1 MDPNYS
7 TPLIIAL
14 VALLCSAFFSGMEI
28 AFVSSNKVRAEIEMA
43 RGGIINRI
51 LNIYYSNREMF
62 ISTLLIGNNIANIV
76 YSMAMAR
83 LLTIPLQ
90 QWVQNE
96 ALLLL
101 LQTLIATFIILI
113 FGEFVPKTIFR
124 INPNASLRTASIPL
138 FMVYCVLYPIS
149 RFTEWLS
156 AMLMKLFGIKIDSS
170 RMRLLTVDELDAYL
184 QENIDKREDENK
196 TVEREVKIF
205 ENALDFSDTRLRDC
219 MVPRNEIVAVDV
231 EDTTRDDLVKLFTR
245 SGLSKIVVY
254 KGSID
259 DVIGFI
265 QVSELFITTVDWK
278 TRLKPVLF
286 APEALLARKMMQ
298 QLMDEKRSMAIV
310 IDEFGGTSGMV
321 TLEDLV
327 EEIFGEIEDEHDRN
341 RLIARQLDEKT
352 YEFSGRM
359 EIEEINERFHLDIPE
374 SDDYQTLAGYLLA
387 EEEAIPNVPLTF
399 YTFHF
404 MATVGGYL
412 LLFLLLALLFAYK
425 PQILN
430 KAKWSK
436 WWYIL
441 AIITVPLTYLC
452 SASGWIVAEVGR
464 QPWTIQDLMPN
475 KVAISDLSAGYV
487 QTTFWIFAVVF
498 TALLIA
504 DIGIICKQIS
514 KKSLTNLEI
523 DNEKK

>member
-1 MDPNYS
+1 
-7 TPLIIAL
+7 
-14 VALLCSAFFSGMEI
+14 MEI

-76 YSMAMAR
+76 YSMAMAK
-83 LLTIPLQ
+83 LLTIPLG
-90 QWVQNE
+90 QWISNE

-101 LQTLIATFIILI
+101 VQTVIATFIILI
-113 FGEFVPKTIFR
+113 FGEFVPKSVFR

-138 FMVYCVLYPIS
+138 LMVYCILYPIS

-156 AMLMKLFGIKIDSS
+156 AGLMKLFGIKIDTS

-219 MVPRNEIVAVDV
+219 MVPRNEIVSVDV
-231 EDTTRDDLVKLFTR
+231 EDTSRDDLVKLFTQ

-254 KGSID
+254 KENID

-265 QVSELFITTVDWK
+265 QVSELFVTDVDWK
-278 TRLKPVLF
+278 KRIKPVLF
-286 APEALLARKMMQ
+286 APESLLARKMMQ

-341 RLIARQLDEKT
+341 KLTARQLSDT
-352 YEFSGRM
+352 SYEFSGRM

-374 SDDYQTLAGYLLA
+374 SDDYQTIAGYLLN
-387 EEEAIPNVPLTF
+387 ENEAIPNVGEVFDLPPYRF
-399 YTFHF
+399 
-404 MATVGGYL
+404 TVERKTAARIEL
-412 LLFLLLALLFAYK
+412 IRVD
-425 PQILN
+425 ILDEE
-430 KAKWSK
+430 K
-436 WWYIL
+436 
-441 AIITVPLTYLC
+441 
-452 SASGWIVAEVGR
+452 
-464 QPWTIQDLMPN
+464 
-475 KVAISDLSAGYV
+475 
-487 QTTFWIFAVVF
+487 
-498 TALLIA
+498 
-504 DIGIICKQIS
+504 
-514 KKSLTNLEI
+514 
-523 DNEKK
+523 EKK

>member
-1 MDPNYS
+1 MLEPSYTS
-7 TPLIIAL
+7 PLIIAL

-43 RGGIINRI
+43 RGGIINGL
-51 LNIYYSNREMF
+51 LNIFYGNREMF

-76 YSMAMAR
+76 YSMAMAQ
-83 LLTIPLQ
+83 LLSIPLQ
-90 QWVQNE
+90 PVIHNE
-96 ALLLL
+96 AVMLLV
-101 LQTLIATFIILI
+101 QTLIATLIILI
-113 FGEFVPKTIFR
+113 FGEFLPKTIFR
-124 INPNASLRTASIPL
+124 INPNASLRTSSIPL
-138 FMVYCVLYPIS
+138 FMIYCLLYPIS
-149 RFTEWLS
+149 RFTEWMS
-156 AMLMKLFGIKIDSS
+156 AALMKLFGIKMDTT
-170 RMRLLTVDELDAYL
+170 RVRLLTVDELDAYL

-205 ENALDFSDTRLRDC
+205 ENALDFGDTRLRDC

-231 EDTTRDDLVKLFTR
+231 QDTTRDDLVKLFTR

-254 KGSID
+254 KENID

-265 QVSELFITTVDWK
+265 QVSELFVTDVDWK

-298 QLMDEKRSMAIV
+298 QLMGEKRSMAIV

-341 RLIARQLDEKT
+341 RLTARQINDSS

-387 EEEAIPNVPLTF
+387 ENEAIPS
-399 YTFHF
+399 
-404 MATVGGYL
+404 VG
-412 LLFLLLALLFAYK
+412 
-425 PQILN
+425 
-430 KAKWSK
+430 
-436 WWYIL
+436 
-441 AIITVPLTYLC
+441 
-452 SASGWIVAEVGR
+452 EVLELPPYR
-464 QPWTIQDLMPN
+464 FTIERKTAARIELVRMDVIDDQD
-475 KVAISDLSAGYV
+475 
-487 QTTFWIFAVVF
+487 
-498 TALLIA
+498 
-504 DIGIICKQIS
+504 
-514 KKSLTNLEI
+514 KK
-523 DNEKK
+523 

>member
-1 MDPNYS
+1 MDSSYTS
-7 TPLIIAL
+7 PLIIAL
-14 VALLCSAFFSGMEI
+14 IALLCSAFFSGMEI

-51 LNIYYSNREMF
+51 LNIYYRNREMF

-76 YSMAMAR
+76 YSMAMAM

-90 QWVQNE
+90 KYIHNE

-101 LQTLIATFIILI
+101 TQTVIATFIILI

-124 INPNASLRTASIPL
+124 INPNASLRTASVPL
-138 FMVYCVLYPIS
+138 YMIYLVLYPIS

-156 AMLMKLFGIKIDSS
+156 AVLMKLFGIKIDHT
-170 RMRLLTVDELDAYL
+170 RVRLITVDELDAYL

-231 EDTTRDDLVKLFTR
+231 QDTTRDDLVKLFTR

-254 KGSID
+254 RENID

-265 QVSELFITTVDWK
+265 QVSELFVTDIDWK
-278 TRLKPVLF
+278 TRIKPVLF
-286 APEALLARKMMQ
+286 APETLLARKMMQ
-298 QLMDEKRSMAIV
+298 QLMGEKRSMAIV
-310 IDEFGGTSGMV
+310 LDEFGGTSGMV

-341 RLIARQLDEKT
+341 RLTARQIGDNS

-374 SDDYQTLAGYLLA
+374 SDDYQTIAGYLLD
-387 EEEAIPNVPLTF
+387 ENEAIPNV
-399 YTFHF
+399 
-404 MATVGGYL
+404 G
-412 LLFLLLALLFAYK
+412 
-425 PQILN
+425 
-430 KAKWSK
+430 
-436 WWYIL
+436 
-441 AIITVPLTYLC
+441 
-452 SASGWIVAEVGR
+452 EVFDLPPYR
-464 QPWTIQDLMPN
+464 FTIEH
-475 KVAISDLSAGYV
+475 K
-487 QTTFWIFAVVF
+487 
-498 TALLIA
+498 TAARIELIRV
-504 DIGIICKQIS
+504 DVI
-514 KKSLTNLEI
+514 NP
-523 DNEKK
+523 DEKK

>member
-1 MDPNYS
+1 
-7 TPLIIAL
+7 
-14 VALLCSAFFSGMEI
+14 MEI

-43 RGGIINRI
+43 RRGIINRI

-76 YSMAMAR
+76 YSMAMAK

-90 QWVQNE
+90 AYISNP

-101 LQTLIATFIILI
+101 TQTVIATLIILI

-138 FMVYCVLYPIS
+138 YMIYCVLYPIS

-156 AMLMKLFGIKIDSS
+156 ALLIKLFGIKINST
-170 RMRLLTVDELDAYL
+170 RVRLLTVDELDAYL

-231 EDTTRDDLVKLFTR
+231 EDTTRADLVKLFTQ

-254 KGSID
+254 KESID

-265 QVSELFITTVDWK
+265 QVSELFVTTVDWK

-286 APEALLARKMMQ
+286 APETLLARKMMQ

-341 RLIARQLDEKT
+341 RLIARQLSET
-352 YEFSGRM
+352 SYEFSGRM

-374 SDDYQTLAGYLLA
+374 SDDYQTIAGYLLD
-387 EEEAIPNVPLTF
+387 ENEAIPNVGEVFDLPPYRFTIERKTAARIELIR
-399 YTFHF
+399 
-404 MATVGGYL
+404 VD
-412 LLFLLLALLFAYK
+412 
-425 PQILN
+425 ILD
-430 KAKWSK
+430 
-436 WWYIL
+436 
-441 AIITVPLTYLC
+441 
-452 SASGWIVAEVGR
+452 EE
-464 QPWTIQDLMPN
+464 D
-475 KVAISDLSAGYV
+475 
-487 QTTFWIFAVVF
+487 
-498 TALLIA
+498 
-504 DIGIICKQIS
+504 
-514 KKSLTNLEI
+514 KK
-523 DNEKK
+523 

>member
-1 MDPNYS
+1 MDSSYTS
-7 TPLIIAL
+7 PLIIAL
-14 VALLCSAFFSGMEI
+14 IALLCSAFFSGMEI

-51 LNIYYSNREMF
+51 LNIYYRNREMF

-76 YSMAMAR
+76 YSMAMAM

-90 QWVQNE
+90 KYIHNE

-101 LQTLIATFIILI
+101 TQTVIATFIILI

-124 INPNASLRTASIPL
+124 INPNASLRTASVPL
-138 FMVYCVLYPIS
+138 YMIYLVLYPIS

-156 AMLMKLFGIKIDSS
+156 AVLMKLFGIKIDHT
-170 RMRLLTVDELDAYL
+170 RVRLITVDELDAYL

-231 EDTTRDDLVKLFTR
+231 QDTTRDDLVKLFTR

-254 KGSID
+254 RENID

-265 QVSELFITTVDWK
+265 QVSELFVTDIDWR
-278 TRLKPVLF
+278 TRIKPVLF
-286 APEALLARKMMQ
+286 APETLLARKMMQ

-310 IDEFGGTSGMV
+310 LDEFGGTSGMV

-341 RLIARQLDEKT
+341 RLTARQIGDNS

-374 SDDYQTLAGYLLA
+374 SDDYQTIAGYLLD
-387 EEEAIPNVPLTF
+387 ENEAIPNV
-399 YTFHF
+399 
-404 MATVGGYL
+404 G
-412 LLFLLLALLFAYK
+412 
-425 PQILN
+425 
-430 KAKWSK
+430 
-436 WWYIL
+436 
-441 AIITVPLTYLC
+441 
-452 SASGWIVAEVGR
+452 EVFDLPPYR
-464 QPWTIQDLMPN
+464 FTIEH
-475 KVAISDLSAGYV
+475 K
-487 QTTFWIFAVVF
+487 
-498 TALLIA
+498 TAARIELIRV
-504 DIGIICKQIS
+504 DVI
-514 KKSLTNLEI
+514 NP
-523 DNEKK
+523 DEKK

>member
-1 MDPNYS
+1 MNPEYFS
-7 TPLIIAL
+7 PLIIAL
-14 VALLCSAFFSGMEI
+14 IALLCSAFFSGMEI
-28 AFVSSNKVRAEIEMA
+28 AFISSNKVRAEIEMS
-43 RGGIINRI
+43 RGGIINGL
-51 LNIYYSNREMF
+51 LNIFYGNREMF

-90 QWVQNE
+90 QWITNE
-96 ALLLL
+96 AILLLV
-101 LQTLIATFIILI
+101 QTVIATLIILL
-113 FGEFVPKTIFR
+113 FGEFIPKSVFR

-138 FMVYCVLYPIS
+138 FIIYCLLYPIS
-149 RFTEWLS
+149 LFTEWIS
-156 AMLMKLFGIKIDSS
+156 ATLMKLFGIKMDST
-170 RMRLLTVDELDAYL
+170 RVRLLTVDELDAYL

-205 ENALDFSDTRLRDC
+205 ENALDFGDTRLRDC

-254 KGSID
+254 KENID

-265 QVSELFITTVDWK
+265 QVSELFVTDVDWK

-286 APEALLARKMMQ
+286 APESLLARKMMQ
-298 QLMDEKRSMAIV
+298 RLMGEKRSMAIV

-327 EEIFGEIEDEHDRN
+327 EEIFGEIEDQHDRN
-341 RLIARQLDEKT
+341 RLIAKQLSENS

-387 EEEAIPNVPLTF
+387 EHEAIPNVGDVIELPPYRFT
-399 YTFHF
+399 
-404 MATVGGYL
+404 
-412 LLFLLLALLFAYK
+412 
-425 PQILN
+425 I
-430 KAKWSK
+430 
-436 WWYIL
+436 
-441 AIITVPLTYLC
+441 
-452 SASGWIVAEVGR
+452 ER
-464 QPWTIQDLMPN
+464 QAAARIELI
-475 KVAISDLSAGYV
+475 KVDMMEP
-487 QTTFWIFAVVF
+487 
-498 TALLIA
+498 
-504 DIGIICKQIS
+504 D
-514 KKSLTNLEI
+514 
-523 DNEKK
+523 EKK

>member
-1 MDPNYS
+1 MDPTYT

-14 VALLCSAFFSGMEI
+14 IALLCSAFFSGMEI

-76 YSMAMAR
+76 YSMAMAK
-83 LLTIPLQ
+83 LLTIPLG
-90 QWVQNE
+90 QWISNE

-101 LQTLIATFIILI
+101 VQTVIATFIILI
-113 FGEFVPKTIFR
+113 FGEFVPKSVFR

-138 FMVYCVLYPIS
+138 LMVYCILYPIS

-156 AMLMKLFGIKIDSS
+156 AGLMKLFGIKIDTS

-219 MVPRNEIVAVDV
+219 MVPRNEIVSVDV
-231 EDTTRDDLVKLFTR
+231 EDTSRDDLVKLFTQ

-254 KGSID
+254 KENID

-265 QVSELFITTVDWK
+265 QVSELFVTDVDWK
-278 TRLKPVLF
+278 KRIKPVLF
-286 APEALLARKMMQ
+286 APESLLARKMMQ

-341 RLIARQLDEKT
+341 KLTARQLSET
-352 YEFSGRM
+352 SYEFSGRM

-374 SDDYQTLAGYLLA
+374 SDDYQTIAGYLLN
-387 EEEAIPNVPLTF
+387 ENEAIPNVGEVFDLPPYRF
-399 YTFHF
+399 
-404 MATVGGYL
+404 TVERKTAARIEL
-412 LLFLLLALLFAYK
+412 IRVD
-425 PQILN
+425 ILDEE
-430 KAKWSK
+430 K
-436 WWYIL
+436 
-441 AIITVPLTYLC
+441 
-452 SASGWIVAEVGR
+452 
-464 QPWTIQDLMPN
+464 
-475 KVAISDLSAGYV
+475 
-487 QTTFWIFAVVF
+487 
-498 TALLIA
+498 
-504 DIGIICKQIS
+504 
-514 KKSLTNLEI
+514 
-523 DNEKK
+523 EKK

>member
-1 MDPNYS
+1 MDPSYTN
-7 TPLIIAL
+7 PLIIAL
-14 VALLCSAFFSGMEI
+14 IALLCSAFFSGMEI
-28 AFVSSNKVRAEIEMA
+28 AFVSSNKVRAEIEMS

-90 QWVQNE
+90 QWVSNE

-101 LQTLIATFIILI
+101 VQTLIATLIILI

-124 INPNASLRTASIPL
+124 INPNASLRTASVPL
-138 FMVYCVLYPIS
+138 FMIYCVLYPIS

-156 AMLMKLFGIKIDSS
+156 ALLMKVFGIKIDSTHV
-170 RMRLLTVDELDAYL
+170 RLLTVDELDAYL

-231 EDTTRDDLVKLFTR
+231 EDTTRDDLVKLFSH

-254 KGSID
+254 KENID

-265 QVSELFITTVDWK
+265 QVSELFVTDVDWK
-278 TRLKPVLF
+278 TRLKPVLY
-286 APEALLARKMMQ
+286 APETLLARKMMQ

-341 RLIARQLDEKT
+341 RLTARQLGDNS

-374 SDDYQTLAGYLLA
+374 SDDYQTIAGYLLA
-387 EEEAIPNVPLTF
+387 ENEAIPNVGEVFDLPPYRF
-399 YTFHF
+399 
-404 MATVGGYL
+404 TVER
-412 LLFLLLALLFAYK
+412 K
-425 PQILN
+425 
-430 KAKWSK
+430 
-436 WWYIL
+436 
-441 AIITVPLTYLC
+441 
-452 SASGWIVAEVGR
+452 
-464 QPWTIQDLMPN
+464 
-475 KVAISDLSAGYV
+475 
-487 QTTFWIFAVVF
+487 
-498 TALLIA
+498 TAARIELIRV
-504 DIGIICKQIS
+504 DV
-514 KKSLTNLEI
+514 I
-523 DNEKK
+523 DNDETK

>member
-1 MDPNYS
+1 MEPSY
-7 TPLIIAL
+7 TYPLITAL
-14 VALLCSAFFSGMEI
+14 IALLCSAFFSGMEI

-51 LNIYYSNREMF
+51 LNIYYRNREMF

-83 LLTIPLQ
+83 LLLIPLG
-90 QWVQNE
+90 QWIPNDAVQ
-96 ALLLL
+96 LLV
-101 LQTLIATFIILI
+101 QTLIATLIILI

-156 AMLMKLFGIKIDSS
+156 AWLMKLFGVKIDAT

-231 EDTTRDDLVKLFTR
+231 EDTSREDLVKLFSR

-254 KGSID
+254 KGNID

-265 QVSELFITTVDWK
+265 QVSELFVTDVDWK
-278 TRLKPVLF
+278 TRIKPVLF
-286 APEALLARKMMQ
+286 APETLLARRMMQ
-298 QLMDEKRSMAIV
+298 QLLDGKRSMAIV
-310 IDEFGGTSGMV
+310 LDEFGGTSGMV

-341 RLIARQLDEKT
+341 QLTARQIKENS

-374 SDDYQTLAGYLLA
+374 SDDYQTIAGYLLN
-387 EEEAIPNVPLTF
+387 ENEAIPNVGEVFDLPPYRF
-399 YTFHF
+399 
-404 MATVGGYL
+404 TVERKTAARIELIRVDVIGGED
-412 LLFLLLALLFAYK
+412 K
-425 PQILN
+425 
-430 KAKWSK
+430 
-436 WWYIL
+436 
-441 AIITVPLTYLC
+441 
-452 SASGWIVAEVGR
+452 
-464 QPWTIQDLMPN
+464 
-475 KVAISDLSAGYV
+475 
-487 QTTFWIFAVVF
+487 
-498 TALLIA
+498 
-504 DIGIICKQIS
+504 
-514 KKSLTNLEI
+514 
-523 DNEKK
+523 EKK

>member
-1 MDPNYS
+1 MESSYT
-7 TPLIIAL
+7 TPLIVAL

-51 LNIYYSNREMF
+51 LNIYYRNREMF

-90 QWVQNE
+90 QWVHNE

-101 LQTLIATFIILI
+101 VQTIIATIIILI

-124 INPNASLRTASIPL
+124 INPNASLRTASVPL

-149 RFTEWLS
+149 LFTEWLS
-156 AMLMKLFGIKIDSS
+156 ALLMKIFGIKIDS
-170 RMRLLTVDELDAYL
+170 RRVRLITVDELDAYL

-231 EDTTRDDLVKLFTR
+231 DDTTRDDLVKLFTR

-254 KGSID
+254 KENID

-265 QVSELFITTVDWK
+265 QVSELFVTDVDWK
-278 TRLKPVLF
+278 KRVKPVLF
-286 APEALLARKMMQ
+286 APETLLARKMMQ

-310 IDEFGGTSGMV
+310 LDEFGGTSGMV

-341 RLIARQLDEKT
+341 HLVARQLGENS
-352 YEFSGRM
+352 YEFAGRM

-387 EEEAIPNVPLTF
+387 ENEAIPNVGEVFDLPPYRF
-399 YTFHF
+399 
-404 MATVGGYL
+404 TVERKTAARIELIRVDL
-412 LLFLLLALLFAYK
+412 L
-425 PQILN
+425 
-430 KAKWSK
+430 
-436 WWYIL
+436 
-441 AIITVPLTYLC
+441 
-452 SASGWIVAEVGR
+452 
-464 QPWTIQDLMPN
+464 D
-475 KVAISDLSAGYV
+475 
-487 QTTFWIFAVVF
+487 AV
-498 TALLIA
+498 
-504 DIGIICKQIS
+504 D
-514 KKSLTNLEI
+514 KK
-523 DNEKK
+523 

>member
-1 MDPNYS
+1 
-7 TPLIIAL
+7 
-14 VALLCSAFFSGMEI
+14 MEI

-51 LNIYYSNREMF
+51 LNIYYRNREMF

-76 YSMAMAR
+76 YSMAMAK

-90 QWVQNE
+90 GHITNE

-101 LQTLIATFIILI
+101 TQTLIATLIILI

-138 FMVYCVLYPIS
+138 YMIYLVLYPIS

-156 AMLMKLFGIKIDSS
+156 AVLMKTFGIKIDHT
-170 RMRLLTVDELDAYL
+170 RVRLITVDELDAYL

-254 KGSID
+254 RENID

-265 QVSELFITTVDWK
+265 QVSELFVTDIDWK
-278 TRLKPVLF
+278 TRIKPVLF
-286 APEALLARKMMQ
+286 APETLLARKMMQ
-298 QLMDEKRSMAIV
+298 QLMGEKRSMAIV
-310 IDEFGGTSGMV
+310 LDEFGGTSGMV

-341 RLIARQLDEKT
+341 RLTARQIGDNS

-374 SDDYQTLAGYLLA
+374 SDDYQTIAGYLLD
-387 EEEAIPNVPLTF
+387 ENEAIPNV
-399 YTFHF
+399 
-404 MATVGGYL
+404 G
-412 LLFLLLALLFAYK
+412 
-425 PQILN
+425 
-430 KAKWSK
+430 
-436 WWYIL
+436 
-441 AIITVPLTYLC
+441 
-452 SASGWIVAEVGR
+452 EVFDLPPYR
-464 QPWTIQDLMPN
+464 FTIEH
-475 KVAISDLSAGYV
+475 K
-487 QTTFWIFAVVF
+487 
-498 TALLIA
+498 TAARIELIRV
-504 DIGIICKQIS
+504 DV
-514 KKSLTNLEI
+514 I
-523 DNEKK
+523 DPDEKK